1 MKISLFLMT
10 NKGYQVLKA
19 VVENSFIQNVDK
31 VIIGLD
37 KSVQNDYSNEIKALC
52 EKHKIEFFFSNQN
65 FEIVS
70 PFSIAISWRW
80 IVNLK
85 GSKLIVLHDSILPKY
100 RGFAPLVNALINKE
114 DFIGVT
120 ALFASSEYDT
130 GSIILQRQ
138 IPINYPIKI
147 IDAIEKISA
156 LYSEIVISIFE
167 KINSN
172 VVLDSFDQKEEEAS
186 YSLWLD
192 SEDYFINWNDSST
205 KIKRFID
212 TVGYPYQGAKCLI
225 NGEIVVIHNA
235 TLVEEVK
242 IENRDIGKVIFV
254 EKNKPV
260 VVCGKGLL
268 RIEEAEYETTK
279 QSLLPLKK
287 FRTRFK

>member
-85 GSKLIVLHDSILPKY
+85 DSKLIVLHDSILPKY

-138 IPINYPIKI
+138 IPITYPIKI

-172 VVLDSFDQKEEEAS
+172 VILGSFDQKEEEAS

-242 IENRDIGKVIFV
+242 IENRDIGKVIFI
-254 EKNKPV
+254 ENNKPV

-268 RIEEAEYETTK
+268 RIEEAEFETTK

>member
-85 GSKLIVLHDSILPKY
+85 DSKLIVLHDSILPKY

-120 ALFASSEYDT
+120 ALFASSDYDT

-138 IPINYPIKI
+138 IPITYPIKI

-172 VVLDSFDQKEEEAS
+172 VVLDSSDQKEEEAS

-242 IENRDIGKVIFV
+242 IENRDTGKVIFI
-254 EKNKPV
+254 ENNKPV
-260 VVCGKGLL
+260 VVCGRGLL
-268 RIEEAEYETTK
+268 RIEEAEFETTK